1 MQGTQ
6 VEPERHK
13 RNWRT
18 YLIIVGLLTLFI
30 VVPIVAMVYFKE
42 EIRQAQAYGY
52 AGVFIVGL
60 LCGITIIPAPT
71 QLLIFTFGNILN
83 PMFGFG
89 PDYVGPAYV
98 GAVAG
103 LGSAIG
109 GITVYLTG
117 AGVQTIWSRLQN
129 RERAIQ
135 RRLGLSNEVTGLAQS
150 QFWSKAKAFY
160 DRLVNWLSGRRGA
173 WVVFISSA
181 IVISPFYPAGLAAG
195 SLRIGLLRF
204 FLVSWAGKTVRYLYV
219 AYAGYYG
226 LQFLLKWFGG

>member
-1 MQGTQ
+1 LPA
-6 VEPERHK
+6 VEVAQARPK

-18 YLIIVGLLTLFI
+18 YLIIACLVTLFI
-30 VVPIVAMVYFKE
+30 VVPIVALVYFKE

-52 AGVFIVGL
+52 AGVFVVGL

-83 PMFGFG
+83 PLYGFG

-98 GAVAG
+98 GVVAG

-117 AGVQTIWSRLQN
+117 AGVQTIWSKLRN
-129 RERAIQ
+129 REQAFQ
-135 RRLGLSNEVTGLAQS
+135 RRLGLVDDMNKQAQS
-150 QFWSKAKAFY
+150 RLWSKGKAFY
-160 DRLVNWLSGRRGA
+160 DRLVKWLSGRGGA

-195 SLRIGLLRF
+195 SLRMGLLRF
-204 FLVSWAGKTVRYLYV
+204 FLISWAGKTVRYLYV

>member
-1 MQGTQ
+1 MPATEVAQ
-6 VEPERHK
+6 ERPK
-13 RNWRT
+13 RNWLT
-18 YLIIVGLLTLFI
+18 YLIIIGLVTLFI
-30 VVPIVAMVYFKE
+30 VVPIVAMVYFRE

-52 AGVFIVGL
+52 AGVFVVGL

-71 QLLIFTFGNILN
+71 QLLIFTFGNVLN
-83 PMFGFG
+83 PLFGFG

-117 AGVQTIWSRLQN
+117 AGVQTIWSRLRN
-129 RERAIQ
+129 REQALQ
-135 RRLGLSNEVTGLAQS
+135 RRLGLVDDVNKQTQS
-150 QFWSKAKAFY
+150 RLWSKGKAFY
-160 DRLVNWLSGRRGA
+160 DRLVNWLSGRGGA

-195 SLRIGLLRF
+195 SLRMGLLRF
-204 FLVSWAGKTVRYLYV
+204 FLISWAGKTVRYLYV

-226 LQFLLKWFGG
+226 LQFVLKWFGG